1 MELEIRL
8 AKFPRSPVYVTFLI
22 EGLNFQYAIIAVITG
37 VIEFA
42 QYGELFQSSAQN
54 VCFIKKATIVRAMT
68 YEPVKLFIVQFSE
81 RFAEDTLYEVHSGTT
96 DKLFSGD
103 ISKITADT
111 DNFKVIK
118 KLLLLLYKHH
128 TNSASSNS
136 PVICRL
142 TFNLLMSC
150 FSEFKDVAAPQVQPA
165 ASYKVVTA
173 FKFLRMVEAHAI
185 DQHGVKFYAA
195 ELCMTQGNLTR
206 IIKEVTKAAPKS
218 IIEESLIQ
226 KAMTMLDDN
235 LLTIYTVAEQLGF
248 KSSSAFIN
256 FFRFHTG
263 RTPNDYRNRKSRH
276 L

>member
-1 MELEIRL
+1 
-8 AKFPRSPVYVTFLI
+8 
-22 EGLNFQYAIIAVITG
+22 
-37 VIEFA
+37 
-42 QYGELFQSSAQN
+42 
-54 VCFIKKATIVRAMT
+54 MT
-68 YEPVKLFIVQFSE
+68 YEPVKLLIVQFSN
-81 RFAEDTLYEVHSGTT
+81 RFAEDNLYEVHSGTT
-96 DKLFSGD
+96 EKLFSGD

-128 TNSASSNS
+128 SNAASSNS

-142 TFNLLMSC
+142 TFNLLFSC
-150 FSEFKDVAAPQVQPA
+150 FSEFKEVAVPQVQPA

-173 FKFLRMVEAHAI
+173 LKFLHMVEVHAI
-185 DQHGVKFYAA
+185 EQHGVKFYAD

-206 IIKEVTKAAPKS
+206 IIKEVTKDAPKS
-218 IIEESLIQ
+218 IIEASLIQ
-226 KAMTMLDDN
+226 KAMAMLDDN
-235 LLTIYTVAEQLGF
+235 LLTIYTVAEELGF

-263 RTPNDYRNRKSRH
+263 RTPNEFRNRKSRY

>member
-8 AKFPRSPVYVTFLI
+8 AKFPSSSVYVTFLI
-22 EGLNFQYAIIAVITG
+22 DGLNFQYAIIAVITG

-42 QYGELFQSSAQN
+42 QYGELFQSNAQE
-54 VCFIKKATIVRAMT
+54 VCFIKKATVVRAMN

-81 RFAEDTLYEVHSGTT
+81 RFAEDNLYEVHSGTT
-96 DKLFSGD
+96 EKLFSGD
-103 ISKITADT
+103 ISKIKADT

-128 TNSASSNS
+128 SNSASSNS

-142 TFNLLMSC
+142 TFNLLLSC
-150 FSEFKDVAAPQVQPA
+150 FSEFNEIAVPQALPA

-173 FKFLRMVEAHAI
+173 LKFLRMVEAHAI
-185 DQHGVKFYAA
+185 EQHGVKFYAA

-206 IIKEVTKAAPKS
+206 IIKEVTNAAPKS

-226 KAMTMLDDN
+226 KSMAMLDNN
-235 LLTIYTVAEQLGF
+235 LLTIYNVAEELGF

-256 FFRFHTG
+256 FFKFHVG
-263 RTPNDYRNRKSRH
+263 RTPNEYRNRKTR
-276 L
+276 